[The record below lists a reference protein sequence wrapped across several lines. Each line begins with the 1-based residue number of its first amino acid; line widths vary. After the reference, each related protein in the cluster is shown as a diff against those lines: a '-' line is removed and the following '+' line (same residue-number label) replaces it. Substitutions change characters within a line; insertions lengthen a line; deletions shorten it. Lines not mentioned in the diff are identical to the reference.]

1 VRTMTQVRAESVAQ
15 RRFVLVLVAAFGV
28 LALLMAAVGV
38 YGVMALVVS
47 ERRSEIGI
55 RLALGATPATVLR
68 GVMREGLLLAGAG
81 VAVGLLAASLL
92 VPLLGTQLFGV
103 RPFDPATMA
112 GVPLLLMTVALLAC
126 VVPARRAM
134 ATDPID
140 ALRA

>member
-1 VRTMTQVRAESVAQ
+1 
-15 RRFVLVLVAAFGV
+15 
-28 LALLMAAVGV
+28 
-38 YGVMALVVS
+38 
-47 ERRSEIGI
+47 
-55 RLALGATPATVLR
+55 
-68 GVMREGLLLAGAG
+68 MREGLLLAGAG
-81 VAVGLLAASLL
+81 VGVGLLVASLL

-126 VVPARRAM
+126 VMPARRAM